1 MVFLHLRK
9 FIQTNCF
16 INILLYNKLSRL
28 TTKFTVFTLAP
39 FERASFT
46 PNKFPFLVDSIKLSF
61 YCKNKKTSNDLIS
74 INLNVYFL
82 NTWNL
87 FMKLFQ

>member
-28 TTKFTVFTLAP
+28 TKFIVFTLAP
-39 FERASFT
+39 FERALFT
-46 PNKFPFLVDSIKLSF
+46 PSKFPFLADSIKLLF
-61 YCKNKKTSNDLIS
+61 YCKNKKKTAMI
-74 INLNVYFL
+74 
-82 NTWNL
+82 
-87 FMKLFQ
+87 